1 MVRLGDSFGIELN
14 NQEMEFERNVVS
26 NWKISGLAVS
36 ENPSALPPINP
47 KKFNLRESEFS

>member
-26 NWKISGLAVS
+26 NWKI
-36 ENPSALPPINP
+36 
-47 KKFNLRESEFS
+47 